1 MSDLN
6 IILPTKPRVVSEN
19 ENQGSYEIEGLYP
32 GYGQTLGNSLRRI
45 ILSSMVGTAITS
57 LKIKGASHEFSTVPG
72 VKEDGIMLILNLKK
86 VHFKM
91 SDDGPHTVTLKAKG
105 VKTVTAGDL
114 DLPGQLEVSNPKQHL
129 ATLTEKNAELEIE
142 LVVERGLGYLPK
154 EALGREKNEIG
165 NIVLDSTFTPI
176 RRVSYEVENMR
187 VGDRTDYNRLR
198 LNIETDGTISPREAL
213 EQSVKI
219 MIRQL
224 SAIVGFREEEVVAA
238 LSGEAAQTSREEAG
252 AENEGKEKVSED
264 ILKTRIDNLDLSS
277 RAVKALTAAGI
288 RTLGGLARKKASDL
302 EEVEGLGDKAIEE
315 IKKVLQK
322 HDLTVKE

>member
-224 SAIVGFREEEVVAA
+224 SAIVGFREEETAAA
-238 LSGEAAQTSREEAG
+238 LSGEVGQDTKEKTDTEH
-252 AENEGKEKVSED
+252 EGKEKVSED

-322 HDLTVKE
+322 HDLAVKE